1 MAKVLQIYNN
11 GNYVNL
17 ISSDRDTLEKL
28 AEKYN
33 MRAIARISAEFFQI
47 MFYKN
52 SDMKEFISAIK

>member
-1 MAKVLQIYNN
+1 MKIYII
-11 GNYVNL
+11 GPVG
-17 ISSDRDTLEKL
+17 SGKTTFSKKL